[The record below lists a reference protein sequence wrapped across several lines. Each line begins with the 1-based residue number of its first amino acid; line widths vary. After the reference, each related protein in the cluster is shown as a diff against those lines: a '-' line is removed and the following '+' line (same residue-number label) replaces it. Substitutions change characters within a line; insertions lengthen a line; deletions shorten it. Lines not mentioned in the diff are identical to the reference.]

1 MAHTGPD
8 RGKPH
13 AHAGI
18 GLFGLTVGALGVVF
32 GDIGTSP
39 LYAIREAFS
48 PHYGLVPDHDTVLG
62 LLSMVFWSLVLVVTV
77 KYVSIITRADNEG
90 EGGIMALMA
99 LAQRSLPEGSRPAWW
114 VGIFGILGAA
124 LFFGDGVLTPA
135 VSVLA
140 AVEGLEVVA
149 PQMGHWV
156 VPIAVLVLVALF
168 ATQRYGTQKVGRVFG
183 PITIL
188 WFLVLAAL

>member
-1 MAHTGPD
+1 
-8 RGKPH
+8 
-13 AHAGI
+13 
-18 GLFGLTVGALGVVF
+18 
-32 GDIGTSP
+32 P

-48 PHYGLVPDHDTVLG
+48 PDYGLVADHDTVLG
-62 LLSMVFWSLVLVVTV
+62 VLSMVFWSLVLVVSV
-77 KYVSIITRADNEG
+77 KYVTIVTRADNEG

-99 LAQRSLPEGSRPAWW
+99 LAQRSLPARSRSAWW

-140 AVEGLEVVA
+140 AVEGIEVAA
-149 PQMGHWV
+149 PALGDWV

-168 ATQRYGTQKVGRVFG
+168 ATQRYGTEKVGKVFG

-188 WFLVLAAL
+188 WFLVLA